1 MVPIANNTPAYS
13 NDTKAI
19 LGLCFMAFIT
29 AIQKLLYAWYSGE
42 GRNGIVALAS
52 AIFHSDHW
60 NPSSFILVVN
70 QEDKL
75 LNIHACVLFLK

>member
-1 MVPIANNTPAYS
+1 MATTYYKHN
-13 NDTKAI
+13 KAI
-19 LGLCFMAFIT
+19 LGLCFMAFIMI
-29 AIQKLLYAWYSGE
+29 IQKLLYDWYFGK
-42 GRNGIVALAS
+42 GRNGIVVLALAIS
-52 AIFHSDHW
+52 HSDHW